1 MILIAVKH
9 KLEEHLLM
17 ATYAKYVLISMAKV
31 FSFSTLLLQQSCKSP
46 TTVSSLYKS
55 QQNMYLV
62 ISSLT
67 DMLLILF

>member
-1 MILIAVKH
+1 
-9 KLEEHLLM
+9 M
-17 ATYAKYVLISMAKV
+17 ATSVKYVLISMAKA
-31 FSFSTLLLQQSCKSP
+31 FSFSILLRQQSSKSL
-46 TTVSSLYKS
+46 TTVSPLYKS